1 MRKKAKL
8 ASEFDMKNQNYL
20 LAFEFDK
27 KNQDQLLSPQHELSK
42 FDSTVLTSSDI
53 AWKKCQVFFQ

>member
-8 ASEFDMKNQNYL
+8 ASEFDKKNLNYL

-27 KNQDQLLSPQHELSK
+27 KNQDQLLSPQQKLSQ
-42 FDSTVLTSSDI
+42 FDSIVLSSSDI
-53 AWKKCQVFFQ
+53 AWKKY